1 MNEKRLITC
10 FKESLAID
18 ERLINDGLEYGSISE
33 WDSIAHMTLIANI
46 EDEFDL
52 MLDTDDII
60 DLSSFKVAKEILSK
74 HDIIF

>member
-18 ERLINDGLEYGSISE
+18 EVLIHDGLEYGCIPE

-74 HDIIF
+74 HNIIF